1 MIFSLLITPH
11 SLKEIR
17 YKIIDIRSSG
27 VHLSLLKEK
36 KFISPTSNFTIFLE
50 EKKNDE
56 IFGLL
61 IHDQSNPD
69 TPQTYIAEKGRFINI
84 NDIEFLRLFNG
95 TIQIYNNTENRL
107 SEVAFNTYDLN
118 LLPYGKKE
126 STYIYPDELSTS
138 EIINNLR
145 MKMQREYNTNE
156 KEQFAN
162 LHSRIINPFYIFFY
176 SLLPLLMIRFSA
188 RPDDSWTYPIIAVS
202 IIAFT
207 VQILQITLSNLL
219 IENNYIVYFNYI
231 FPLSLIICVIICLNQ
246 ETLYLFKKRN
256 A

>member
-1 MIFSLLITPH
+1 MIFSLFITPY

-27 VHLSLLKEK
+27 LHISLLKEK
-36 KFISPTSNFTIFLE
+36 KFISPTSNFTIFLQ

-61 IHDQSNPD
+61 IHDQSNQD
-69 TPQTYIAEKGRFINI
+69 SPQTYIAEKGKFITI
-84 NDIEFLRLFNG
+84 NDSDFLRLFDG

-145 MKMQREYNTNE
+145 TKTLTEHDKYE
-156 KEQFAN
+156 KEQFAA

-188 RPDDSWTYPIIAVS
+188 RPDDSWAYPIIIVS
-202 IIAFT
+202 IIAFV

-219 IENNYIVYFNYI
+219 IENNYIVFLNYSL
-231 FPLSLIICVIICLNQ
+231 PLSLIVCVMVFLNQ
-246 ETLYLFKKRN
+246 DNFYFFRKKN
-256 A
+256 V